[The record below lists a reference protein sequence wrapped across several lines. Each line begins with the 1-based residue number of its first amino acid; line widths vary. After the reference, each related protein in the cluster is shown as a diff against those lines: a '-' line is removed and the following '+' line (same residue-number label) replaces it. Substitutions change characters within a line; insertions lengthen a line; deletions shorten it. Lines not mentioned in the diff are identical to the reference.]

1 MGDYM
6 TRRNIAVFV
15 SINSGAV
22 AVLAKAAGRSAAK
35 ERGE

>member
-1 MGDYM
+1 MGAYM

-15 SINSGAV
+15 SINSEAG
-22 AVLAKAAGRSAAK
+22 AVLAKAAGWSAAK